1 MEKAKTNTII
11 RWAIVAILFLS
22 AIVTAINIM
31 QYNQKMQEAEQ
42 LEKEKEVLEEQVEQ
56 MRYRLDSPLDD
67 EYVARVAR
75 EKLGLCFPEEI
86 IFYNN
91 GSN

>member
-1 MEKAKTNTII
+1 MEKRKTDAII
-11 RWAIVAILFLS
+11 RWIIVVVLVLS
-22 AIVTAINIM
+22 VIVTAINIM
-31 QYNQKMQEAEQ
+31 KYNQKMQEAEM
-42 LEKEKEVLEEQVEQ
+42 LEKEKEALEEKVEQ

-86 IFYNN
+86 IFY
-91 GSN
+91 GDSSN

>member
-1 MEKAKTNTII
+1 MEKRKTNTII
-11 RWAIVAILFLS
+11 LWVIVGLLVLS

-31 QYNQKMQEAEQ
+31 NYNQKRQEAEL
-42 LEKEKEVLEEQVEQ
+42 LEKEKEVLEEKVEQ
-56 MRYRLDSPLDD
+56 MRYRLASPLDD

-86 IFYNN
+86 IFYDNDN
-91 GSN
+91 